1 MTQAIAMKT
10 EANKFSFFKIGT
22 LHPAQAQ
29 VYKALT
35 NNRPPK
41 ISVLACGAR
50 WGKDRLC
57 MFILLYWAFRL
68 AFVEKQ
74 RRDKEKLIPRVLCWY
89 VAPSFSLLRQAW
101 DEITEFTS
109 KIPGVKFNRAEV
121 RVYLPNGIQI
131 ELKSADRPGSLV
143 SRGIDLVIC
152 TEAAR
157 MKKEAWENGVIT
169 RLASPGRGPDGKG
182 GLAILNSTPNGKNWF
197 FDLWNRAYNDNT
209 GYMKAWQFSSYDNP
223 GISRRLLDAQKEIL
237 PERVFMQE
245 YLAQF
250 IDGGGSVFRRVS
262 ECLEVYEYPAK
273 PRGAVCIGV
282 DWGRHNDRTAIVVIC
297 IEPTGKYRLIEHRL
311 LLKTPYNTQITII
324 KTIAQK
330 YPACCI
336 IAEVNGLGDPL
347 VESLRLE
354 THRQIIPF
362 ITTSASKKA
371 IIETAVSLMESGAI
385 VLPAYNSHGVLI
397 SIAKDLTDE
406 LSQFECIESRGGG
419 MKYTAPDG
427 AHDDLTMAFCF
438 AISGRQ
444 AVRKSGRIEAI

>member
-1 MTQAIAMKT
+1 MET

-74 RRDKEKLIPRVLCWY
+74 SRDKEKLIPRVLCWY

-169 RLASPGRGPDGKG
+169 RLASPGRGPNGKG
-182 GLAILNSTPNGKNWF
+182 GLAISNSTPNGKNWF
-197 FDLWNRAYNDNT
+197 FDLWNRAYNDST

-245 YLAQF
+245 Y
-250 IDGGGSVFRRVS
+250 
-262 ECLEVYEYPAK
+262 
-273 PRGAVCIGV
+273 
-282 DWGRHNDRTAIVVIC
+282 
-297 IEPTGKYRLIEHRL
+297 
-311 LLKTPYNTQITII
+311 
-324 KTIAQK
+324 
-330 YPACCI
+330 
-336 IAEVNGLGDPL
+336 
-347 VESLRLE
+347 
-354 THRQIIPF
+354 
-362 ITTSASKKA
+362 
-371 IIETAVSLMESGAI
+371 
-385 VLPAYNSHGVLI
+385 
-397 SIAKDLTDE
+397 
-406 LSQFECIESRGGG
+406 
-419 MKYTAPDG
+419 
-427 AHDDLTMAFCF
+427 
-438 AISGRQ
+438 
-444 AVRKSGRIEAI
+444 